1 LRIGMMKP
9 SIFGRHPMTGEAL
22 QHYAVLGV
30 AATATV
36 EEIRARYK
44 ALLAEARS
52 KIAARQIDVQGI
64 ERLREAYSVLA
75 DPARRAGTDRGTTAR
90 ADVRE
95 KRVLRLVDMDI
106 GEAAA

>member
-1 LRIGMMKP
+1 LRIGMMTL
-9 SIFGRHPMTGEAL
+9 SSLGRHAMTPEAL

-30 AATATV
+30 PATATV
-36 EEIRARYK
+36 EEIKARYK

-52 KIAARQIDVQGI
+52 KIGARQINVQGI

-75 DPARRAGTDRGTTAR
+75 DPARRAGADRGTTAR

-95 KRVLRLVDMDI
+95 KPVLRLVDMDI

>member
-1 LRIGMMKP
+1 
-9 SIFGRHPMTGEAL
+9 MTGEAL

-30 AATATV
+30 PATATV

-95 KRVLRLVDMDI
+95 KHVLRLVDMDI